1 MVAALDRARVD
12 AVAGGEQAQGDH
24 GEEEEHENHV
34 LIVPYAA
41 LSAQMLVILISIMEH
56 DQWLGVEV
64 RHFAALQAIAE
75 EGSFGRAAERLGYTQ
90 SAVSQQVATLERI
103 VGEQLVERPGG
114 PRPVSLTEAG
124 RLLLHHADAIVGR
137 LRAAKADL
145 HALQAGEAGTLRVGA
160 FQSVGARVLPEV
172 MRRFAEEWPKIEV
185 MLDEL
190 EDDESIRAIELGS
203 IDVGFVQLPIGETPL
218 ETLELLRDPYVLIV
232 QAGSPLARRRPS
244 LEEVAAQT
252 LVGFR
257 DHHSLASVT
266 AAFDAAG
273 LEPRWAF
280 RSNDNPTLQG
290 LVAAGLG
297 ASVMPLLTI
306 DPADTR
312 IEVVDLADA
321 IPPRILA
328 VAWHRDRY
336 ASPALRAFV
345 ETARAAVATRP

>member
-1 MVAALDRARVD
+1 
-12 AVAGGEQAQGDH
+12 
-24 GEEEEHENHV
+24 
-34 LIVPYAA
+34 
-41 LSAQMLVILISIMEH
+41 MLVILMLIMKH

-64 RHFAALQAIAE
+64 RHFAALRAVAE

-90 SAVSQQVATLERI
+90 SAVSQQIATLERI

-114 PRPVSLTEAG
+114 PRAVSLTEAG
-124 RLLLHHADAIVGR
+124 RLLLHHAESIVGR
-137 LRAAKADL
+137 LQAAQADL
-145 HALQAGEAGTLRVGA
+145 HALQAGEAGTLRVGT

-172 MRRFAEEWPKIEV
+172 MRRFAEQWPSIEV

-190 EDDESIRAIELGS
+190 EDDESVRAIELGT
-203 IDVGFVQLPIGETPL
+203 IDVGFVQLPVGEAPL
-218 ETLELLRDPYVLIV
+218 ETVELLSDPYVLIV
-232 QAGSPLARRRPS
+232 PTGSPLARRRPT
-244 LEEVAAQT
+244 LRQVAAQP

-257 DHHSLASVT
+257 DHHALVSVT
-266 AAFDAAG
+266 AAFNAAG
-273 LEPRWAF
+273 LEPHWTF
-280 RSNDNPTLQG
+280 RSNDNPTVQG

-297 ASVMPLLTI
+297 AAVMPRLTI

-312 IEVVDLADA
+312 IEVVDLAA
-321 IPPRILA
+321 SIPPRIIA